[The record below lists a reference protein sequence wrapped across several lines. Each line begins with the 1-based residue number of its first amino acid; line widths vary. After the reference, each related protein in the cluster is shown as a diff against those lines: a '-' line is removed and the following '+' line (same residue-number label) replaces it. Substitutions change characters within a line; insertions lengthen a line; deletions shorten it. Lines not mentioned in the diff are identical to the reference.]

1 MNRRGFT
8 FIEIL
13 VVMIVIGILA
23 TLAYLRIQQTK
34 DKAVVASMTSDLRAV
49 AEEQEAYYFQY
60 RLYSAILDSLN
71 PRLSPGDSITIR
83 EATPSGWSG
92 SVQNPKTT
100 KQCYIVVGA
109 ATPVGS
115 ASSDGV
121 ISCS

>member
-1 MNRRGFT
+1 MSRRGFT
-8 FIEIL
+8 FIEML

-23 TLAYLRIQQTK
+23 SLAYVRVQQSK

-60 RLYSAILDSLN
+60 RVYSPLLDSLN
-71 PRLSPGDSITIR
+71 PRPSPGDSITIH
-83 EATPSGWSG
+83 EATASGWSG
-92 SVQNPKTT
+92 SVQNPKIVRR
-100 KQCYIVVGA
+100 CYIVVGA

-115 ASSDGV
+115 ATSDGV